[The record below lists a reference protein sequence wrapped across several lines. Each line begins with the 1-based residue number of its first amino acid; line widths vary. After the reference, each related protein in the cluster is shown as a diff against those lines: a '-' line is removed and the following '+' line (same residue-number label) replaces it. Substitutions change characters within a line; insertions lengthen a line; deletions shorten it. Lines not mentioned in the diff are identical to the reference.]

1 MIEEEYTMMD
11 NLQHFALG
19 MFLGIITIVWLAI
32 IWIIIKYT
40 WPILLGLAFLFFT
53 VEMFRKITKREYE

>member
-11 NLQHFALG
+11 NLLHFALG

-40 WPILLGLAFLFFT
+40 WPILLGLAFLFFV
-53 VEMFRKITKREYE
+53 VEMFRKIDTKKGI